1 MKKLLLVLFTHIVA
15 TQTLFAQ
22 LEVETTVPTGFDEAI
37 NVGVGTGNFE
47 TIVKNKSGVETIT
60 GIKVTPLGG
69 LDGLE
74 ILSNATYEYN
84 GTVYSASV
92 TGDVIKTVGSLRLM
106 AGEQIKFIYE
116 KRAKCSIVPQASS
129 GYSMQVVDDIS
140 VLGTDYSEQTNSYPV
155 LFPGLSVIVP
165 ESPLNNKQVEYRENF
180 SDEVTIKNEQNSGKV
195 NSLIIRMEYNQQV
208 ISVNKI
214 EIQGS
219 AGTIERNISSNNVE
233 IRLESSDLES
243 LGFENGIM
251 PANSQ
256 FKVVSYGRVE
266 EYSATTQVKYSVDYV
281 AFNETCQRL
290 KNAEGIMYFQQELP
304 NPQLSVSNILISS
317 GNYCGNKIVIDY
329 IIHHNGEKTPSNYVL
344 DTRFNFSCEN
354 VEIESVTYT
363 NTNTVLTEQNGYYRI
378 PNLGDLDGNQIHSD
392 YDGNED
398 IVLRVTAS
406 PTIPTS
412 SFSHRIRLSLNGNKI
427 DGNPFS
433 AGIDNVVQ
441 VYDVFS
447 YASSDATLD
456 ERKYPEGKAW
466 FTYSFKDWPAS
477 LRFINYTVN
486 YTPPFGTREAVIKT
500 DDTREETIYACQSGD
515 ITFKL
520 EVTTDGC
527 EQGVV
532 ITSASPQVVQRCYG
546 TGSGCYGGSVDTAF
560 FNKKSINTCQE
571 VELKA
576 RGSIEYN
583 CNKDCPRYKS
593 IIVNIDDITN
603 QLPFVVTNPTL
614 NGDDFIREY
623 NYKGKGH
630 SYEYAF
636 VDSACT
642 RIIGEKPDTNIIL
655 GHEFEF
661 ESLVSVPSH
670 FSQDRIDANIQVKYI
685 LLDTDDEIHD
695 GTWTWGDAL
704 TVYDPKPKFG
714 VWSALLYGCM
724 NKYVEI
730 NMSEGAMDETR
741 SVEIKEIKYPGVSDF
756 YYKSGAVGEDYYS
769 NESGLHIGQGETAL
783 SNFVAMSPKC
793 VENNKNYGSKNGYIK
808 YVDFE
813 GTSCEE
819 TVELNREFYTA
830 VKTTMPEITLHPT
843 SQQQSISQTTTWT
856 LLVEN
861 TGSTTAENVMLRL
874 TPRKENKMT
883 IFILRTIVD
892 GVEIQPIQGNGN
904 SSYIT
909 IPQAIRQNGR
919 RTVQIEATYSK
930 CTEDGISYIDVES
943 AWSCE
948 SLSPQNFD
956 KFNCGGSTV
965 LELENMVAVLN
976 AVETYPKEYFHLC
989 EDIPIHLNISN
1000 IGRAE
1005 LNHIGFWFE
1014 NMPDI
1019 YTLTNNSFIWNY
1031 NGKRG
1036 TIVQGMDLYLL
1047 NNVDIFHEN
1056 ANLSIIALKKDS
1068 EEYSET
1074 DLFNPLSMNS
1084 NLDIDFNIQT
1094 SCSDDKLGI
1103 DKILFLTSGY
1113 SNCGEI
1119 QERKFAFS
1127 PKLKGFEALDS
1138 ISISGR
1144 QISEFEKPQD
1154 TASFIACI
1162 QNNSSRL
1169 VDSAFISVLIPVGYE
1184 IVGYTPLQ
1192 DGTVSMMTE
1201 SIYNDTLIL
1210 YQWELT
1216 KHSNIQANDSVA
1228 IKFDIT
1234 SSLDCPPSGKI
1245 SYYGT
1250 LKRYMFDCTGDSC
1263 LTSRSTNPIY
1273 VDLNPKFP
1281 LFSAELIGNSS
1292 ACVGTNTNYQI
1303 QGQGIQSI
1311 QWNCQFPYIENGNEI
1326 SITYENTG
1334 EYTIQ
1339 ALVTGQ
1345 CESKT
1350 VQTKTEVLSIPDISI
1365 DESKNVTWR
1374 KWEEEGVTCI
1384 DSSLNIENWTIPQID
1399 TCGTYTLTYIE
1410 GNQCGQ
1416 SSQDMDLTIYRC
1428 CEIEPIV
1435 LPDTVFIQWYDE
1447 WNEDLAQHIDCQPKD
1462 GVFELIKGESHNMCG
1477 EYLFRYTVSQCD
1489 TAYSDSF
1496 VIIVENCCGEN
1507 PMGDIVIT
1515 DRQGVTTFDVEVFRY
1530 YLKHPES
1537 LVKKSDEYESYY
1549 LQMEDCGEKIKEV
1562 ELIRCFTQW
1571 IDINGDGNV
1580 DEKDVNELIKLVR

>member
-1 MKKLLLVLFTHIVA
+1 MKRLFFVLITHIVA

-22 LEVETTVPTGFDEAI
+22 LEIETTVPTGFDEAI

-74 ILSNATYEYN
+74 ILANATYEYN

-92 TGDVIKTVGSLRLM
+92 TGDLIQTNGSVRLM
-106 AGEQIKFIYE
+106 AGEQIKFLYE

-208 ISVNKI
+208 LSVNKI

-219 AGTIERNISSNNVE
+219 AGTIERNITTNNVE
-233 IRLESSDLES
+233 IRLESSDLET
-243 LGFENGIM
+243 LGFEDGIM

-329 IIHHNGEKTPSNYVL
+329 IIHHNGAKTPSNYLL

-363 NTNTVLTEQNGYYRI
+363 NTNTVLTKQNGYYMI

-406 PTIPTS
+406 PKVPTS
-412 SFSHRIRLSLNGNKI
+412 GFRHRIILTLNGRKI
-427 DGNPFS
+427 DGNSFS
-433 AGIDNVVQ
+433 AGADDLVQ

-500 DDTREETIYACQSGD
+500 DDTRKETIYACQSGD

-532 ITSASPQVVQRCYG
+532 ITSATPQVVQRCYG
-546 TGSGCYGGSVDTAF
+546 TGSGCYGGSVDTAYF
-560 FNKKSINTCQE
+560 DKKSINTCQE

-576 RGSIEYN
+576 KGSIEYN

-655 GHEFEF
+655 EHEFEF
-661 ESLVSVPSH
+661 KSLVSVPNH

-704 TVYDPKPKFG
+704 TVYDPKPKFV

-741 SVEIKEIKYPGVSDF
+741 SIEIKEIKYPGVSDF

-883 IFILRTIVD
+883 IFILRTTVD

-919 RTVQIEATYSK
+919 RTVQIEATYFN

-948 SLSPQNFD
+948 TLTTQNFD

-976 AVETYPKEYFHLC
+976 TVETYPKEYFHLC
-989 EDIPIHLNISN
+989 EDIPIQLNISN

-1005 LNHIGFWFE
+1005 LNQLGFWFDSLLIDKNYSITNNLLHWSYNGRTGFLDNADSYLSANTILSQTILYDDGGSLGGAKSIDFDFNLQLHCGANKRINAINFYVQGYTNCQAE
-1014 NMPDI
+1014 QIKEFQFKPKFKEFQFLDSLSVQATVDNKNFEYGGIRNFTATVQNLSNVLIDSAYVTITYPNDLQYIGYDATRSTGVVDEEIIDNNDGTTTVEWKLQEGIHLAPHEQITVYYQLQAKQFCGQALEVLTQGTLLRKMRDCDGTECDFKNSTDAV
-1019 YTLTNNSFIWNY
+1019 TLTVTTPNPQFSATISEIESTCNGNNETYVVSGIGIESIEWSVSPETIGTLTS
-1031 NGKRG
+1031 NGQTANMHYTGKG
-1036 TIVQGMDLYLL
+1036 VATISANVVGSCETLHL
-1047 NNVDIFHEN
+1047 NTQTTV
-1056 ANLSIIALKKDS
+1056 
-1068 EEYSET
+1068 
-1074 DLFNPLSMNS
+1074 
-1084 NLDIDFNIQT
+1084 LDKPNFNIT
-1094 SCSDDKLGI
+1094 PPNSILWKDWNELGV
-1103 DKILFLTSGY
+1103 K
-1113 SNCGEI
+1113 
-1119 QERKFAFS
+1119 A
-1127 PKLKGFEALDS
+1127 
-1138 ISISGR
+1138 
-1144 QISEFEKPQD
+1144 
-1154 TASFIACI
+1154 
-1162 QNNSSRL
+1162 
-1169 VDSAFISVLIPVGYE
+1169 
-1184 IVGYTPLQ
+1184 
-1192 DGTVSMMTE
+1192 VSTE
-1201 SIYNDTLIL
+1201 Y
-1210 YQWELT
+1210 
-1216 KHSNIQANDSVA
+1216 
-1228 IKFDIT
+1228 
-1234 SSLDCPPSGKI
+1234 
-1245 SYYGT
+1245 
-1250 LKRYMFDCTGDSC
+1250 
-1263 LTSRSTNPIY
+1263 
-1273 VDLNPKFP
+1273 
-1281 LFSAELIGNSS
+1281 AES
-1292 ACVGTNTNYQI
+1292 
-1303 QGQGIQSI
+1303 
-1311 QWNCQFPYIENGNEI
+1311 
-1326 SITYENTG
+1326 
-1334 EYTIQ
+1334 
-1339 ALVTGQ
+1339 
-1345 CESKT
+1345 
-1350 VQTKTEVLSIPDISI
+1350 
-1365 DESKNVTWR
+1365 
-1374 KWEEEGVTCI
+1374 
-1384 DSSLNIENWTIPQID
+1384 NWTIPQID
-1399 TCGTYTLTYIE
+1399 TCGQYTLIYEESNECGSILESVPIE
-1410 GNQCGQ
+1410 
-1416 SSQDMDLTIYRC
+1416 IYRC
-1428 CEIEPIV
+1428 CEPEKV
-1435 LPDTVFIQWYDE
+1435 SMPDTLYLSYSE
-1447 WNEDLAQHIDCQPKD
+1447 WGNYTLDS
-1462 GVFELIKGESHNMCG
+1462 IKATPEGGIWDTLKTEKHGMCG
-1477 EYLFRYTVSQCD
+1477 EYKYKYTVTKCD
-1489 TAYSDSF
+1489 STATDSI
-1496 VIIVENCCGEN
+1496 VIIVEDCCTEN
-1507 PMGDIVIT
+1507 PHGDLVET
-1515 DRQGVTTFDVEVFRY
+1515 ERSGVTTYDVEVLREY
-1530 YLKHPES
+1530 VKDNTS
-1537 LVKKSDEYESYY
+1537 LIQDTDLYETY
-1549 LQMEDCGEKIKEV
+1549 KIKMRDCDTYKYVPVVPCFKKWADINEDGRIDENDV
-1562 ELIRCFTQW
+1562 EL
-1571 IDINGDGNV
+1571 
-1580 DEKDVNELIKLVR
+1580 LIQYVK

>member
-1 MKKLLLVLFTHIVA
+1 
-15 TQTLFAQ
+15 
-22 LEVETTVPTGFDEAI
+22 
-37 NVGVGTGNFE
+37 
-47 TIVKNKSGVETIT
+47 
-60 GIKVTPLGG
+60 
-69 LDGLE
+69 
-74 ILSNATYEYN
+74 
-84 GTVYSASV
+84 
-92 TGDVIKTVGSLRLM
+92 
-106 AGEQIKFIYE
+106 
-116 KRAKCSIVPQASS
+116 
-129 GYSMQVVDDIS
+129 
-140 VLGTDYSEQTNSYPV
+140 
-155 LFPGLSVIVP
+155 
-165 ESPLNNKQVEYRENF
+165 
-180 SDEVTIKNEQNSGKV
+180 
-195 NSLIIRMEYNQQV
+195 EYNQQV

-219 AGTIERNISSNNVE
+219 AGTIERNITANNVE
-233 IRLESSDLES
+233 IRLEPSDLET
-243 LGFENGIM
+243 LGFEDGIM

-290 KNAEGIMYFQQELP
+290 RNAEGIMYFQQKQP
-304 NPQLSVSNILISS
+304 NPQITVEKVLISS

-329 IIHHNGEKTPSNYVL
+329 IIHQKGEKTPSNYIL
-344 DTRFNFSCEN
+344 DTRFFLFYDN

-363 NTNTVLTEQNGYYRI
+363 NTNTVLTKQNGYYRI
-378 PNLGDLDGNQIHSD
+378 SNLGDLDGNQIHSD
-392 YDGNED
+392 FNGNED

-406 PTIPTS
+406 PKVPS
-412 SFSHRIRLSLNGNKI
+412 SGFHHRIRLSFEGRKI
-427 DGNPFS
+427 DGNSFS
-433 AGIDNVVQ
+433 AGADDLVQ
-441 VYDVFS
+441 VYDVSS

-456 ERKYPEGKAW
+456 ERTYPEGKAW

-477 LRFINYTVN
+477 LRFINYTIN
-486 YTPPFGTREAVIKT
+486 YTPPFGTRTPIVKT

-546 TGSGCYGGSVDTAF
+546 TGSGCYGGSVDTAYF
-560 FNKKSINTCQE
+560 DKKSINTCQE

-576 RGSIEYN
+576 KGSIEYN

-614 NGDDFIREY
+614 NGDDYIREY

-630 SYEYAF
+630 SYEYTF
-636 VDSACT
+636 DDSACT
-642 RIIGEKPDTNIIL
+642 RIIGEKADTNIIL

-730 NMSEGAMDETR
+730 TMSEGAIDETR
-741 SVEIKEIKYPGVSDF
+741 SVEIKEIKYPGVPDF
-756 YYKSGAVGEDYYS
+756 YYKSGAVGDEYYS
-769 NESGLHIGQGETAL
+769 DESGLHIGQGESAL
-783 SNFVAMSPKC
+783 SSFVSMSPKC
-793 VENNKNYGSKNGYIK
+793 VENRKSYGARYGYIK

-813 GTSCEE
+813 GTSCED
-819 TVELNREFYTA
+819 TVELNKEFYSSA
-830 VKTTMPEITLHPT
+830 TTEMPEITLHPT

-856 LLVEN
+856 LLMEN
-861 TGSTTAENVMLRL
+861 TGSKTAENVMLRI
-874 TPRKENKMT
+874 TPREENKMDLYIEKIT
-883 IFILRTIVD
+883 VD
-892 GVEIQPIQGNGN
+892 GVEREVISGDDNVVFIQIGQV
-904 SSYIT
+904 SSERKVIE
-909 IPQAIRQNGR
+909 
-919 RTVQIEATYSK
+919 IEAKYRN
-930 CTEDGISYIDVES
+930 CTESGVSYIDVES

-948 SLSPQNFD
+948 SLSPENFD

-976 AVETYPKEYFHLC
+976 AIETYPKEYFHLC

-1000 IGRAE
+1000 IGRAD
-1005 LNHIGFWFE
+1005 LNQLGFWFE
-1014 NMPDI
+1014 KIPNT
-1019 YTLTNNSFIWNY
+1019 YSLTNNSILWNH
-1031 NGKRG
+1031 NGENG
-1036 TIVQGMDLYLL
+1036 TIDQGMQLSILG
-1047 NNVDIFHEN
+1047 NVDLFQEN
-1056 ANLSIIALKKDS
+1056 KYLSIIALKKGNNGMYVGKDS
-1068 EEYSET
+1068 
-1074 DLFNPLSMNS
+1074 LNPLTSIS
-1084 NLDIDFNIQT
+1084 DIDIDFNVQVA
-1094 SCSDDKLGI
+1094 CSEDKLGI

-1162 QNNSSRL
+1162 KNNSSRL

-1192 DGTVSMMTE
+1192 GGTVSMMTE
-1201 SIYNDTLIL
+1201 NIYSDTLIL

-1273 VDLNPKFP
+1273 VDLNPKYP
-1281 LFSAELIGNSS
+1281 LFSAEMIGNSS
-1292 ACVGTNTNYQI
+1292 ACVGTNITYQI

-1311 QWNCQFPYIENGNEI
+1311 QWNSPISYIGNENEI
-1326 SITYENTG
+1326 SINYASTG

-1350 VQTKTEVLSIPDISI
+1350 VQTKTEVLSLPDISI
-1365 DESKNVTWR
+1365 DESKNVAWR
-1374 KWEEEGVTCI
+1374 KWETEGIKCI
-1384 DSSLNIENWTIPQID
+1384 DTSLNIENWTIPQID
-1399 TCGTYTLTYIE
+1399 TCGTYTLTYTE
-1410 GNQCGQ
+1410 ENQCGQ
-1416 SSQDMDLTIYRC
+1416 SSQDVNLTIFRC

-1447 WNEDLAQHIDCQPKD
+1447 WDEDLTQHVDYQPKD
-1462 GVFELIKGESHNMCG
+1462 GVFELIKGEAHNMCG
-1477 EYLFRYTVSQCD
+1477 EYLYRYTVNQCD
-1489 TAYSDSF
+1489 TVYSDSV

-1515 DRQGVTTFDVEVFRY
+1515 DRQGVTTFDVEVLRY

-1571 IDINGDGNV
+1571 IDINEDGNV
-1580 DEKDVNELIKLVR
+1580 DEKDVDELIKLVH